1 MKTNIENKVVVIT
14 GASSGL
20 GEAMARKLASQ
31 GAKVVL
37 GARRIE
43 KLDAI
48 VAEIQSENGQ
58 AVALATDVTI
68 GESVKALVDLAVTTF
83 GRTDVM
89 INNAGIMPLSPLSA
103 LKVQEW
109 NDTIDVNIK
118 GVLNGIAAALPVF
131 ERQETGHFINI
142 SSVAGHKV
150 SPASSVYAGTK
161 FAVRAISE
169 GLRME
174 VGRNIRTTVISP
186 GLIDSELKHGTS
198 DATISQFV
206 NEVYND
212 AISATSIANA
222 VAYVIEQPNDVD
234 VNEIVLRPTVQEF

>member
-1 MKTNIENKVVVIT
+1 
-14 GASSGL
+14 
-20 GEAMARKLASQ
+20 MARKLASQ

-83 GRTDVM
+83 GRADVM
-89 INNAGIMPLSPLSA
+89 VNNAGIMPLSPLSA

-131 ERQETGHFINI
+131 ELQETGHFINI

-150 SPASSVYAGTK
+150 SPASSVYAGT
-161 FAVRAISE
+161 RT
-169 GLRME
+169 LR
-174 VGRNIRTTVISP
+174 
-186 GLIDSELKHGTS
+186 
-198 DATISQFV
+198 
-206 NEVYND
+206 
-212 AISATSIANA
+212 
-222 VAYVIEQPNDVD
+222 
-234 VNEIVLRPTVQEF
+234 

>member
-1 MKTNIENKVVVIT
+1 MNTNIENKVIVIT

-31 GAKVVL
+31 GASVVL
-37 GARRIE
+37 GARRVE
-43 KLDAI
+43 KLNAI
-48 VAEIQSENGQ
+48 VADIKNENGH
-58 AVALATDVTI
+58 AVALATDVTKA
-68 GESVKALVDLAVTTF
+68 ESVKALVDLAVTTF
-83 GRTDVM
+83 GRADVM

-131 ERQETGHFINI
+131 EQQETGHFINLA
-142 SSVAGHKV
+142 SVAGHKV

-186 GLIDSELKHGTS
+186 GLIDSELKHGSS
-198 DATISQFV
+198 DATTSQFV
-206 NEVYND
+206 NEVYKD

-222 VAYVIEQPNDVD
+222 VAYVIEQPEV
-234 VNEIVLRPTVQEF
+234 VK